1 LESDKEG
8 RNRETSIILPFSH
21 SIPSFP
27 SPLSSL
33 FLSLDVTQRRV
44 VLNRHDSEQYSI
56 FFPLLRLPVCI
67 VISFSKTT
75 DDEDAAMIPMR
86 MQWEDHGMAWILKK
100 MME

>member
-1 LESDKEG
+1 
-8 RNRETSIILPFSH
+8 
-21 SIPSFP
+21 
-27 SPLSSL
+27 
-33 FLSLDVTQRRV
+33 V

-56 FFPLLRLPVCI
+56 FFPLRLPVCI

>member
-8 RNRETSIILPFSH
+8 RNLSILRL
-21 SIPSFP
+21 SFLFLTKFLAFLL
-27 SPLSSL
+27 LSL
-33 FLSLDVTQRRV
+33 LSLDVTQRRV

-86 MQWEDHGMAWILKK
+86 MQWEDHGMAWMLKK

>member
-8 RNRETSIILPFSH
+8 RNREILRL
-21 SIPSFP
+21 SF
-27 SPLSSL
+27 L
-33 FLSLDVTQRRV
+33 FLTQFLAFLLLSLDVTQRRV